1 MKTFTLIA
9 TLLLS
14 SVSFAKNKSCSW
26 AIENHFRA
34 QGYQVRLVQ
43 FQKELDGGEKVYHVR
58 TNYWGGDAASEVTTS
73 PKCEILDV
81 RELWSE

>member
-1 MKTFTLIA
+1 MKTFAVIA

-14 SVSFAKNKSCSW
+14 SVSFAKSKSCSW
-26 AIENHFRA
+26 AIETHFRQ

-43 FQKELDGGEKVYHVR
+43 FQKELEAGEKVYHVR
-58 TNYWGGDAASEVTTS
+58 TNYHGGDAASEVTTS
-73 PKCEILDV
+73 PRCEILDV